1 MELGGKHI
9 LVTGASSGIGRVI
22 AQFISNEGGRVTLLA
37 RNKERLEAVFHSL
50 NGDSHSFTC
59 CDLNDNEKCRTQSV
73 RLIM

>member
-1 MELGGKHI
+1 MKGK
-9 LVTGASSGIGRVI
+9 G
-22 AQFISNEGGRVTLLA
+22 NLLA